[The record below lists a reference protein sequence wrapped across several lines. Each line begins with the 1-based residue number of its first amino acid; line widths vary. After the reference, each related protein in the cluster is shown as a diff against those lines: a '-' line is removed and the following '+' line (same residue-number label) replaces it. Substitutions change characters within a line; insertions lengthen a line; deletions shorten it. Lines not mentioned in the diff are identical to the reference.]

1 MADPRLNSI
10 HLEMPRRQVF
20 REAREALLGARGM
33 QTIAAEK
40 LPALNASIQQHNTF
54 IQNVDP
60 HAAPPGLK
68 YMLMDRDYIYPL
80 KVGLN
85 TIGRLPDNDVV
96 VNDAHVSRRH
106 CAILIHVG
114 DNCEL
119 HDVASKNGTFVNGR
133 RLSGPTPLH
142 SGDEI
147 RMCDR
152 PLIFMAKS
160 DQPRSGASP
169 TATQSA

>member
-1 MADPRLNSI
+1 MTDPRLNSI
-10 HLEMPRRQVF
+10 HLEMPRRQLF
-20 REAREALLGARGM
+20 RDAREALLGARGM
-33 QTIAAEK
+33 QTIQAEK
-40 LPALNASIQQHNTF
+40 LPALNASIEQHNTF
-54 IQNVDP
+54 IQNVDQP
-60 HAAPPGLK
+60 KPPPGLQF
-68 YMLMDRDYIYPL
+68 MLMDRDYIYPL

-106 CAILIHVG
+106 CAILIHAG
-114 DNCEL
+114 DGCEL
-119 HDVASKNGTFVNGR
+119 HDVASKNGTFINGR
-133 RLSGPTPLH
+133 RLSGPTRLH

-152 PLIFMAKS
+152 PLIFMSKS
-160 DQPRSGASP
+160 DHEQGGPNP